1 MVKIAAGIVLYNPD
15 NIERLNHCIQSIL
28 PQVSKVY
35 IYDNSSQKYDYSFT
49 ENVIY
54 KSRGK
59 NLGIAFALNELMQM
73 AEADEVEWLITLD
86 QDSIV
91 PDNLVQHYLTTLY
104 EEKDN
109 NIAIICPQ
117 VIDKRRKYMHVQTSK
132 KMEYVDECITS
143 ASCTS
148 VEAWKKVGGFDN
160 WLFIDLV
167 DNEFCKRLVV
177 SDYKIL
183 RLNFLV
189 LDQEFGN
196 IEPKSE
202 LEQKFWIFLSKVFRN
217 QNIAKLSYKKNV
229 SPMRVYYTCRN
240 IIYVNKKLRNYEKT
254 AYSNYHCKG
263 YFGFIIAFILPSFLR
278 AKNKWL
284 VLKEII
290 RGTKDGLN
298 SAIIEWHPSKM
309 DK

>member
-1 MVKIAAGIVLYNPD
+1 MVKIAAGIVLYKPD
-15 NIERLNHCIQSIL
+15 NIERLNHCIQSIYT
-28 PQVSKVY
+28 QVSKVY
-35 IYDNSSQKYDYSFT
+35 IYDNNSQKYDYSFT

-59 NLGIAFALNELMQM
+59 NLGIAFALNELKQM

-109 NIAIICPQ
+109 NVAIICPQ

-132 KMEYVDECITS
+132 KMEYVDECIAS

-202 LEQKFWIFLSKVFRN
+202 LGQKFWIFLSKVFRN
-217 QNIAKLSYKKNV
+217 QNIAKLSYKKMLV
-229 SPMRVYYTCRN
+229 QCEFVILVEILFMLT
-240 IIYVNKKLRNYEKT
+240 KKIRNYENSLFKLSLQRLLWI
-254 AYSNYHCKG
+254 YQSNY
-263 YFGFIIAFILPSFLR
+263 
-278 AKNKWL
+278 
-284 VLKEII
+284 
-290 RGTKDGLN
+290 
-298 SAIIEWHPSKM
+298 
-309 DK
+309 